1 MSLGREANKKVLSK
15 RKAQKG
21 GSQKEEEEEPRQA
34 GTITVKATVLC
45 APLFVGQTLKALQY
59 RHANPYMRR
68 NSINKPAHRQQF
80 SLKQK
85 KKGTEQK
92 ARGGGVGRRP
102 KRNNKDTNIKERLMQ
117 CRLLSPKNNRHKDQK
132 NKKRP

>member
-21 GSQKEEEEEPRQA
+21 GSQKEEEEEEEPRQA

-80 SLKQK
+80 SLEQK
-85 KKGTEQK
+85 KRERNRKPE
-92 ARGGGVGRRP
+92 VG
-102 KRNNKDTNIKERLMQ
+102 E
-117 CRLLSPKNNRHKDQK
+117 
-132 NKKRP
+132 

>member
-80 SLKQK
+80 SLEQQQK
-85 KKGTEQK
+85 KGNGTESKRWGSRKK
-92 ARGGGVGRRP
+92 A
-102 KRNNKDTNIKERLMQ
+102 KKEQ
-117 CRLLSPKNNRHKDQK
+117 QRHKHK
-132 NKKRP
+132 RAVNAMPFAFPKK